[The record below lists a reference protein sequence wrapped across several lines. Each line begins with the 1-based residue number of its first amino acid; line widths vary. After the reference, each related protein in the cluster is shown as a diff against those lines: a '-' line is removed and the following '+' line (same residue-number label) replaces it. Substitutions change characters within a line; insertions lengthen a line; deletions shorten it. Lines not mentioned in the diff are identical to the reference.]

1 VARVEGC
8 FCICSRVEA
17 TYYISCVS

>member
-8 FCICSRVEA
+8 FCICSRVKP

>member
-8 FCICSRVEA
+8 FCICSRVEP